1 MNTIFSEL
9 FGEKEWP
16 KERSDREKEIYPHF
30 RVKLCIMKYRNPR
43 HEYFQFGI
51 DMGLSNIDKVF
62 NKEPLS
68 GSLTFI
74 FPERWMSVHEQ
85 QAFMHN
91 LTQNP
96 TVEDITSVDIVTGC
110 AMLVSDFHN
119 ESIHICT
126 FPDDRTEY

>member
-1 MNTIFSEL
+1 MNTIFNEL

-16 KERSDREKEIYPHF
+16 KERSDSEKRIYPEF
-30 RVKLCIMKYRNPR
+30 RVKLCVIKYRNPR

-68 GSLTFI
+68 GQLTFV

-85 QAFMHN
+85 SAFM
-91 LTQNP
+91 LYLKQNP
-96 TVEDITSVDIVTGC
+96 TAHEITGVDMITSC
-110 AMLVSDFHN
+110 PMMVSSFTS
-119 ESIHICT
+119 ESIRICT